1 MSKAAKVLE
10 QEWLYIYAYKYTYG
24 QVKLVRPLLISV
36 GICFLS
42 CLILKLAKAFC
53 LSWWIITY

>member
-10 QEWLYIYAYKYTYG
+10 QEWLYIYVYKYTYG
-24 QVKLVRPLLISV
+24 QVKLVRPLLISI
-36 GICFLS
+36 GICFLF

-53 LSWWIITY
+53 LS